1 MSDKEKKR
9 MSKNDRRVRKT
20 KKTLQESLAELF
32 SQKRL
37 EKISI
42 RELVEHADV
51 HRSTFY
57 AHYVDI
63 FALYAEI
70 EDKVIVQLSTLIQE
84 NFSADFKT
92 YYQILFDYCEN
103 NRVFCKML
111 FSHHAPATFLER
123 LTELFKISCLESW
136 KALLDTE
143 DITENLLYLAD
154 YHVQGSLIMVRRW
167 AESDFSFSQKRLI
180 KMVATIEEQ
189 IEVGIVSG
197 KLLE

>member
-1 MSDKEKKR
+1 
-9 MSKNDRRVRKT
+9 
-20 KKTLQESLAELF
+20 
-32 SQKRL
+32 
-37 EKISI
+37 
-42 RELVEHADV
+42 
-51 HRSTFY
+51 
-57 AHYVDI
+57 
-63 FALYAEI
+63 
-70 EDKVIVQLSTLIQE
+70 
-84 NFSADFKT
+84 
-92 YYQILFDYCEN
+92 
-103 NRVFCKML
+103 ML

-143 DITENLLYLAD
+143 DLTENLLYLAD